1 MDGKGF
7 DRVRRTEIG
16 KKNFKLTHF
25 EEVCAAIIALTLER
39 WLKFVVIIMF
49 DLSFLG
55 FYDSSLDGAH
65 LQVEGT

>member
-25 EEVCAAIIALTLER
+25 EEVPPATVATPVEFWLNVVLTIS
-39 WLKFVVIIMF
+39 VVLCHF
-49 DLSFLG
+49 
-55 FYDSSLDGAH
+55 
-65 LQVEGT
+65 